1 MGVADGE
8 NLFESLI
15 RRLTAMPAES
25 EWVEFKENLADEQ
38 AIAEYISAL
47 GNAAAVVGEES
58 AYMVWGVEDGS
69 HRLVGTSFDPRIA
82 KKGNEGLENWLQR
95 TLQTNVD
102 FRFEVGSVD
111 GKSLVVLLIKPA
123 ASAPIRAGDTA
134 WIRVGSQKKKLKD
147 FPQKEAA
154 LWRSFDSKPVERRI
168 AMDSLRVEDVLRLLD
183 YPAYFTLLDIP
194 LPTGPELILNSLE
207 NDKMIRL
214 AANGTWSI
222 TNLGALLFARDMSA
236 FPDLSRKAF
245 RVIRYVGRDRL
256 ETEREQVGSRGYAA
270 GFDGLIGYLDTL
282 LPAKESLESPRRQDG
297 HSFPKLAIRELV
309 ANALIHQ
316 DLALRGSGPMIE
328 IFDDR
333 VEISNPG
340 RPLIDPLRFVDTAPH
355 SRNEAL
361 ASFLRRIGVCEE
373 RGTGWDKVAALVEIN
388 ELPAPSVRI
397 DDIATRVTVF
407 SHRPLSTLSKSERS
421 EAVYL
426 HACLRY
432 VRHEQLNNA
441 SLRERFRIDKK
452 NSAQASRL
460 IRDAVEVGLIVA
472 FDPDAGHK
480 GMRYV
485 PFWSVQRS

>member
-1 MGVADGE
+1 
-8 NLFESLI
+8 
-15 RRLTAMPAES
+15 
-25 EWVEFKENLADEQ
+25 
-38 AIAEYISAL
+38 
-47 GNAAAVVGEES
+47 
-58 AYMVWGVEDGS
+58 
-69 HRLVGTSFDPRIA
+69 
-82 KKGNEGLENWLQR
+82 
-95 TLQTNVD
+95 
-102 FRFEVGSVD
+102 
-111 GKSLVVLLIKPA
+111 
-123 ASAPIRAGDTA
+123 
-134 WIRVGSQKKKLKD
+134 
-147 FPQKEAA
+147 
-154 LWRSFDSKPVERRI
+154 
-168 AMDSLRVEDVLRLLD
+168 
-183 YPAYFTLLDIP
+183 
-194 LPTGPELILNSLE
+194 
-207 NDKMIRL
+207 MITL

-222 TNLGALLFARDMSA
+222 TNLGALLFARDMSN

-270 GFDGLIGYLDTL
+270 GFDGLIGYLDNL
-282 LPAKESLESPRRQDG
+282 LPAKESLESPRRQDK
-297 HSFPKLAIRELV
+297 HAFPKLAIRELV

-340 RPLIDPLRFVDTAPH
+340 RPLIDPHRFVDTAPN

-388 ELPAPSVRI
+388 ELPAPNIRV

-407 SHRPLSTLSKSERS
+407 SHRPLSSLSRSERS

-432 VRHEQLNNA
+432 VRHEQLSNA

-460 IRDAVEVGLIVA
+460 IRDAVEAELIVA
-472 FDPDAGHK
+472 FDPEAGQK

-485 PFWSVQRS
+485 PFWSVQRD

>member
-1 MGVADGE
+1 MEITSG
-8 NLFESLI
+8 LFEGLI
-15 RRLTAMPAES
+15 NRLTSLPSET
-25 EWVEFKENLADEQ
+25 EWVEFKENRANEQ
-38 AIAEYISAL
+38 ELAEYISAL
-47 GNAAAVVGEES
+47 GNSAAVAGEET
-58 AYMVWGVEDGS
+58 AFMVWGVEDAT
-69 HRLVGTSFDPRIA
+69 HNLVGTSFDPRTA

-95 TLQTNVD
+95 MLHTNVD
-102 FRFEVGSVD
+102 FRFEVGTVD
-111 GKSLVVLLIKPA
+111 GKMLVVLHVKPA
-123 ASAPIRAGDTA
+123 AGSPIRAGDTA

-154 LWRSFDSKPVERRI
+154 LWRTFDSKPVERRT
-168 AMDSLRVEDVLRLLD
+168 ALDGLRVEDVLRFLD
-183 YPAYFTLLDIP
+183 YAAYFTLLEIP
-194 LPTGPELILNSLE
+194 LPTGPELILNALE
-207 NDKMIRL
+207 NDNMVKL
-214 AANGTWSI
+214 SVNGTWAI
-222 TNLGALLFARDMSA
+222 TNLGALLLARDIGT

-245 RVIRYVGRDRL
+245 RVIRYLGRDRL
-256 ETEREQVGSRGYAA
+256 EAEREQVGTRGYAV

-282 LPAKESLESPRRQDG
+282 LPAKESLELPRRQDG
-297 HSFPKLAIRELV
+297 HAFPRLAIRELV

-316 DLALRGSGPMIE
+316 DLVLRGSGPMIE

-373 RGTGWDKVAALVEIN
+373 RGTGWDKVAALVEVN
-388 ELPAPSVRI
+388 ELPAPNIRI

-407 SHRPLSTLSKSERS
+407 SHRPLSALSKSERC

-441 SLRERFRIDKK
+441 SVRERFRIDKK

-460 IRDAVEVGLIVA
+460 IRDAVEAGLVVA
-472 FDPDAGHK
+472 FDPEAGQK
-480 GMRYV
+480 GMSYV